1 MRIHTV
7 LLALVVFAV
16 AAPAARAVPCREM
29 GRAAEPATSGAVP
42 ASTDAGHGAC
52 CSAASGV
59 CCLAP
64 APLVPASAS
73 VLPGATAAA
82 LVAVVLRPPSADPIR
97 REVVPEQ
104 EVPWSPDRPGER
116 GPRGPPAG

>member
-1 MRIHTV
+1 MT
-7 LLALVVFAV
+7 L
-16 AAPAARAVPCREM
+16 
-29 GRAAEPATSGAVP
+29 
-42 ASTDAGHGAC
+42 STDAGTQGTREPKLSKRSEKTPTTCRVGWWQTARRGAC
-52 CSAASGV
+52 CSAAFGV

-73 VLPGATAAA
+73 VLLGAIAAA